1 MNQMQGFVRAASLI
15 WIGGQLAA
23 QSFSITGAVRMA
35 GEKYPAV
42 RASLEQVSVAAS
54 QVNLARLSYLPRADI
69 LAQVNR
75 ATRNNVFGMLL
86 PQPVIP
92 SISGPVLGTNALTNV
107 WGSAVGALV
116 SWEPFDFGLRRANVG
131 AAAAARTRAEAAV
144 ALTRFEVE
152 AVTADA
158 FLTLL
163 AAEQSRRTGAA
174 ALERARVLERTVGA
188 LVKAELRPGADASR
202 ARAEVALAE
211 TQVAQSEQAVG
222 VARAALAQLLGVP
235 AASVQAQAGPLL
247 SPPPE
252 AAEPGSV
259 TADHPAARE
268 QNTAVEEA
276 KARLKA
282 LERSYFPR
290 FNLQASSYARG
301 TGAQTDGSTGGALT
315 GLGPNIQNW
324 AVGMTVTFPVSELA
338 SLRER
343 KKAETHRELA
353 EKARYD
359 QVVQDLNGRRE
370 KARAQLDGA
379 RRVARLVPLQG
390 AAARAALE
398 QSTARYQAGLATV
411 VEVAEAQRLLAQAE
425 IDDALA
431 KLGVWRALLGVA
443 AAAGDLEP
451 FLQQAGR

>member
-1 MNQMQGFVRAASLI
+1 MNEIRELVRLAALASLA
-15 WIGGQLAA
+15 GGLAA
-23 QSFSITGAVRMA
+23 QSLSITDAVRTA

-54 QVNLARLSYLPRADI
+54 QVNLARLSYLPRADF

-116 SWEPFDFGLRRANVG
+116 SWEPFDFGLRRANVDAAG
-131 AAAAARTRAEAAV
+131 AARSRAEAAV

-152 AVTADA
+152 AATADA

-163 AAEQSRRTGAA
+163 AAEQSKRTGEA

-211 TQVAQSEQAVG
+211 TQVAQAEQAVG
-222 VARAALAQLLGVP
+222 VARAALAQMLGVP

-252 AAEPGSV
+252 ATEPGGV
-259 TADHPAARE
+259 TAEHPAARE
-268 QNTAVEEA
+268 QNAAVEEA

-282 LERSYFPR
+282 LDRSYFPR
-290 FNLQASSYARG
+290 FNLQASSCARG
-301 TGAQTDGSTGGALT
+301 TGAQTDGATGGALT

-324 AVGMTVTFPVSELA
+324 AVGMTVTFPAFELA

-359 QVVQDLNGRRE
+359 QVVQDLDGRRE
-370 KARAQLDGA
+370 KARAQLVGA
-379 RRVARLVPLQG
+379 RRVARLVPAQG
-390 AAARAALE
+390 DAARAALE

-443 AAAGDLEP
+443 AASGDLEP
-451 FLQQAGR
+451 FLRQAGR